1 MKMMKNYRLG
11 LLALGILV
19 IGGCAGQT
27 AFDYHDASEI
37 PEGPG
42 MFTGGGAV
50 LSLKGEALA
59 AEYRG
64 EAGPS
69 DFLRWKEAF
78 EQASEHQKY
87 EMWLQLQSN

>member
-1 MKMMKNYRLG
+1 MKVMKKYRMG
-11 LLALGILV
+11 LLAFGILA
-19 IGGCAGQT
+19 IGGCAGQN

-42 MFTGGGAV
+42 MFSGGGAV
-50 LSLKGEALA
+50 LSLKGAPA

-87 EMWLQLQSN
+87 EMWLQLHN